1 MRRAL
6 LVVGSVLL
14 ATLLLA
20 AGGVWWLVRRNLPD
34 EAAPSIRGLKE
45 PVRVTF
51 DDRGIATVAARSL
64 DDAIRVQGYLTARDR
79 LFQLELQRTAA
90 EGRLAELFGKA
101 ALDLDRRRRTYGY
114 ARVAPRAVAYLP
126 DPERAHLEALAD
138 GINAFLASH
147 PGRLGLEFA
156 LLRERPREF
165 TPADSLL
172 VLLLM
177 HEDLSTVWR
186 DEAGRDIG
194 RLLPPSVA
202 RFVFSTLSDDD
213 VPLVPDASPLTPP
226 SLPEMAP
233 AAERRVA
240 GLGADLDEAVAG
252 SNAWV
257 VSGALTKSGKPLLA
271 NDPHLGLA
279 VPSIWLPMRFEIAGR
294 LVEGVTLPGFPGVVL
309 GRNDALAWG
318 FTNLYSDVQDLYRE
332 TIADGKAARRGGSE
346 PVEVRVETLAVRGG
360 SPERLEVRSTSH
372 GPLVTKDL
380 ALTWIAL
387 DPKTLRLPIV
397 ETMMAATPA
406 EFDRALDDFSGPA
419 QNVVWAS
426 AAGEIGWRATGL
438 VPLRRPGTDGGL
450 PYDGSDPE
458 NDWRGFL
465 SPARLPRVVNPPSGY
480 LVTANNRAIG
490 TSYPIPVSS
499 HFASAVRAR
508 RIRDLLEAAKRRGEK
523 LDRAAMER
531 IQLDAVSEPMRRLAE
546 AFVPYLPAEL
556 AKRFAGWDGRADA
569 TASQF
574 LVARALRDALSARTL
589 QVWGV
594 KSEVS
599 RRLPEER
606 VLDVAIADRPAWRRA
621 GLGDKSAAMKV
632 VVEKALRAIAET
644 QGLDRT
650 LWTWGAANRLNARHP
665 LGSFPGLSRVFD
677 APAVPLSGA
686 AGVPR
691 VQTSSFGQ
699 SMRFV
704 VDWGEPDAATLV
716 VPFGVSGHVGSP
728 HRMDQF
734 PLWRDGDPSG
744 AASRLAR
751 PPVGRPLV
759 FSP

>member
-6 LVVGSVLL
+6 LAVGSVLL
-14 ATLLLA
+14 ALVLVLS
-20 AGGVWWLVRRNLPD
+20 GGAWWLVRRNLPD
-34 EAAPSIRGLKE
+34 EAAPPIRGLQE
-45 PVRVTF
+45 SVHVTF
-51 DDRGIATVAARSL
+51 DDRGVATVAARSV

-79 LFQLELQRTAA
+79 LFQLELQRRAA

-101 ALDLDRRRRTYGY
+101 ALDLDRRRRTYGFS
-114 ARVAPRAVAYLP
+114 RVAPRAVAFLP

-138 GINAFLASH
+138 GINAFLGSH

-177 HEDLSTVWR
+177 YEDLSTVWR
-186 DEAGRDIG
+186 DEVGRDAGRS
-194 RLLPPSVA
+194 LPPSLL

-213 VPLVPDASPLTPP
+213 GPLVPDASPLTPP
-226 SLPEMAP
+226 SLPEMVP
-233 AAERRVA
+233 AGERKVA
-240 GLGADLDEAVAG
+240 ALGAGEDEFVAG
-252 SNAWV
+252 SNSWV

-332 TIADGKAARRGGSE
+332 TIVDGKAARRGGSE
-346 PVEVRVETLAVRGG
+346 PVEVRVETLAVRGA
-360 SPERLEVRSTSH
+360 SSERMEVRSTSH

-380 ALTWIAL
+380 ALAWIAL
-387 DPKTLRLPIV
+387 DPKNLRLPIV

-406 EFDRALDDFSGPA
+406 EFDRALDGFFGPA

-426 AAGEIGWRATGL
+426 AGGDIGWRATGL
-438 VPLRRPGTDGGL
+438 VPLRRPGTDGAL

-458 NDWRGFL
+458 DDWRGFL
-465 SPARLPRVVNPPSGY
+465 PPARLPRVVNPPSGY
-480 LVTANNRAIG
+480 LVTANNRVIG
-490 TSYPIPVSS
+490 TSYPVPVSS

-508 RIRDLLEAAKRRGEK
+508 RIRELLEAAKRRGEK

-531 IQLDAVSEPMRRLAE
+531 IQLDAVSEPMRRLGE
-546 AFVPYLPAEL
+546 AFIPYLPADL
-556 AKRFAGWDGRADA
+556 AKLFAGWDGRADA
-569 TASQF
+569 ATSPF

-589 QVWGV
+589 SVWGV
-594 KSEVS
+594 KPEVS
-599 RRLPEER
+599 LRLPEER
-606 VLDVAIADRPAWRRA
+606 VVEVALADRSAWRRA
-621 GLGDKSAAMKV
+621 GLGEKAAAMKL
-632 VVEKALRAIAET
+632 VVERALRTIAET
-644 QGLDRT
+644 QGLDRAG
-650 LWTWGAANRLNARHP
+650 WSWGARNRLNARHP
-665 LGSFPGLSRVFD
+665 LGAIPGLSRVFD
-677 APAVPLSGA
+677 APAIPLSGA
-686 AGVPR
+686 AAVPR

-716 VPFGVSGHVGSP
+716 VPFGVSGHLGSP

-734 PLWRDGDPSG
+734 PFWKDGDPSG
-744 AASRLAR
+744 VATRLAR

-759 FSP
+759 FAP